1 MPVSAGEMIS
11 PHLDHEAG
19 STFPVL
25 PLLLVASLL
34 VIVILSVSLYH
45 YKCRLRRTQEY
56 LVRYISDNLELK
68 KMVRTSDHPYHFN
81 PPEITAEEF
90 TKIIDNMLR
99 RMMLLPLLMLFVLP
113 LGAQEKTDSV
123 YEFRFVAG
131 NDMFFVPYG
140 DNRAEL
146 ERLSAL
152 VRQYHEAITTGR
164 MPVYVDGY
172 CNSQPDKA
180 KNLATAR
187 LRSNRVKSELI
198 LHGNLNENCFVTRNH
213 PEKGDWVTVRLRI
226 AALTKAQPEAAVTER
241 NIPEKK
247 NRQNAA
253 ESEATAAGE
262 AIKDKPA
269 EVNNDVSRA
278 ASSDLQ
284 SDVPDYQGFKSSSF
298 SLRANLL
305 RWATLTPDLGVEW
318 RMNRHIGILL
328 NGSWASWSW
337 SNKDRKYALWKLSPE
352 VRYYIGKE
360 KRGFLGA
367 MYHIGEFNYK
377 LGDTGKQGDYQ
388 GGGVTGGYTLELNP
402 SFSLDFHAGVG
413 YTRADYDMYQVT
425 DGVRMRC
432 GSETKDY
439 WGLNQVGV
447 TLVWK
452 FVK

>member
-1 MPVSAGEMIS
+1 MKPESG
-11 PHLDHEAG
+11 HEIG
-19 STFPVL
+19 DLFPVF
-25 PLLLVASLL
+25 PLLLVVSLL
-34 VIVILSVSLYH
+34 VILIPYVLLCH
-45 YKCRLRRTQEY
+45 YTCKLHRTREY
-56 LVRYISDNLELK
+56 LARYISDYLELK
-68 KMVRTSDHPYHFN
+68 KRVPTSDRPYHFS
-81 PPEITAEEF
+81 PPEISPEEF

-99 RMMLLPLLMLFVLP
+99 RMMFLPLLMLFVLP

-172 CNSQPDKA
+172 CNSQPDEA
-180 KNLATAR
+180 ENLATAR

-226 AALTKAQPEAAVTER
+226 ATPASAELEAAVTER
-241 NIPEKK
+241 NIPEEK
-247 NRQNAA
+247 NRQNTTG
-253 ESEATAAGE
+253 SEVTAAGE
-262 AIKDKPA
+262 VIKDKSSEAIKETPTTETYAGSA
-269 EVNNDVSRA
+269 E
-278 ASSDLQ
+278 
-284 SDVPDYQGFKSSSF
+284 YQEYKSSF

-305 RWATLTPDLGVEW
+305 RWATLSPDLGVEW
-318 RMNRHIGILL
+318 RINRNIGILV
-328 NGSWASWSW
+328 NGTWTTWSW
-337 SNKDRKYALWKLSPE
+337 SDKDRRYALWKLSPE

-360 KRGFLGA
+360 KHGYLGA

-377 LGDTGKQGDYQ
+377 LGNTGKQGDYQ
-388 GGGVTGGYTLELNP
+388 SGGITGGYQLQLNR
-402 SFSLDFHAGVG
+402 SLALDFHAAMG
-413 YTRADYDMYQVT
+413 YTHAEYDKYTVT
-425 DGVRMRC
+425 DGIRVR
-432 GSETKDY
+432 GNNETKNY
-439 WGLNQVGV
+439 WGINQVGI